1 MSDIEKDSTVSPLQ
15 PASKPSP
22 DETATSQEL
31 IEEAADEMA
40 GAAVKAE
47 KRFDA
52 GHNIFTK

>member
-1 MSDIEKDSTVSPLQ
+1 MSDIKKDSTASPQ
-15 PASKPSP
+15 PPASKSPS
-22 DETATSQEL
+22 DETAPSQEL